1 MMIISTGG
9 VLPSPDGPP
18 VRHVSHYGDAPS
30 PAVCQVFLPTY
41 YFTFDFNFRF
51 DFHFTFHSLCRRA
64 ASTTRPRCCRR
75 ATTSPPPPST
85 TTATSSPPPTTTTR
99 SALNLHI
106 YLSYWS
112 PCWSSWSSHPPTTT
126 TRSVLNLHTYLM
138 SHNNDPQVISSTLEA
153 YPSLPPMEPSPSS
166 HYRCIPHYTPITSA
180 TPESSSVM
188 VKICSYIILAELQK

>member
-1 MMIISTGG
+1 MQEEAKGVQTQGYETLPKPPVSILQVWDRICWQLHRMNKNESVESSLIMMIISTGG
-9 VLPSPDGPP
+9 VLPAPDGPP

-41 YFTFDFNFRF
+41 YFTFDFNFHF

-75 ATTSPPPPST
+75 ATTSPPHPST

-106 YLSYWS
+106 YICHIGHLAG
-112 PCWSSWSSHPPTTT
+112 H
-126 TRSVLNLHTYLM
+126 LGHLILLL
-138 SHNNDPQVISSTLEA
+138 Q
-153 YPSLPPMEPSPSS
+153 LPGQ
-166 HYRCIPHYTPITSA
+166 Y
-180 TPESSSVM
+180 
-188 VKICSYIILAELQK
+188 